1 MGSGEPHTGPVVEA
15 TRRALS
21 SRQLATVEK
30 LLDATVDEL
39 RQVGFDGL
47 TVRNVASRAG
57 VAAATAYN
65 YFSSRE
71 HLVTEVFWRRL
82 VAMGDTSFDDGNAPR
97 TTAAEPVTGQVADQV
112 ADQMADRVAAT
123 MADIAMLVAD
133 EPELAAACTVAML
146 SAESDVKLLRD
157 RIGLETRRR
166 ILAALGDEGD
176 PAVLGTLE
184 FTLSGAMLQAGMGH
198 LPYEDLAGR
207 LGSAARLV
215 ASARPVGSVAQHPGS
230 SADAA
235 NPASPADAANPA
247 TGSADD
253 DQQHHSEGK

>member
-1 MGSGEPHTGPVVEA
+1 MMEA

-21 SRQLATVEK
+21 EKQRATVEK
-30 LLDATVDEL
+30 LLDSAVDEL
-39 RQVGFDGL
+39 RNAGFDGL

-82 VAMGDTSFDDGNAPR
+82 VAMKDTSFDGGDGA
-97 TTAAEPVTGQVADQV
+97 GQGEGGHPGSHTV
-112 ADQMADRVAAT
+112 ADRVAAT
-123 MADIAMLVAD
+123 MADVALLVSD

-166 ILAALGDEGD
+166 IRAALGDGVD
-176 PAVLGTLE
+176 SAVLSTLE

-198 LPYEDLAGR
+198 LKYEDLAGQ

-215 ASARPVGSVAQHPGS
+215 VSTQVV
-230 SADAA
+230 
-235 NPASPADAANPA
+235 SPEND
-247 TGSADD
+247 
-253 DQQHHSEGK
+253 SEGEPS